1 MRESSS
7 GHCPQ
12 SSSASEWRDCHEKMS
27 RSSEKT
33 INQAWRKG
41 YFCAVSVLL
50 REEGSA
56 SEVVR
61 SLFRQ
66 GGSVEGIDAT
76 DIALFREHGLL
87 D

>member
-1 MRESSS
+1 
-7 GHCPQ
+7 
-12 SSSASEWRDCHEKMS
+12 MS
-27 RSSEKT
+27 KSSEKA
-33 INQAWRKG
+33 INQAWRNG

-66 GGSVEGIDAT
+66 GGSVEGINAADL
-76 DIALFREHGLL
+76 ALFHEHGLL